1 MNRFVL
7 ALVILLLPPLAALH
21 AAAAPAAPNPQAIAD
36 VAAGKRAEAR
46 ASWWGFDPADA
57 TVALQAAI
65 HSGARTLIVED
76 MGAPWITDK
85 LTLASNLK
93 IVFEPGVVVRAKR
106 GAFRGG
112 GDCLF
117 SAASKTNITLIGY
130 GATLRMWSH
139 GQRQRNRWCQRH
151 DGIHRLPL

>member
-21 AAAAPAAPNPQAIAD
+21 AAAPAPPNPQAIAD

-57 TVALQAAI
+57 TVALQGAI

-85 LTLASNLK
+85 LTLASDLK
-93 IVFEPGVVVRAKR
+93 MVFEPGVVVQAKR

-117 SAASKTNITLIGY
+117 SAALKTNITLIGH
-130 GATLRMWSH
+130 GATLRMWKQDYGEMN
-139 GQRQRNRWCQRH
+139 GQ
-151 DGIHRLPL
+151 